1 MPLTLAQIYALITD
15 GGANTAADVRAAL
28 QALYHRQ
35 YGIGAD
41 PDTNDVYWDGDDVA
55 SGTTV
60 TVTGSQTIIEE
71 GGLLSVRYDA
81 QAANDL
87 NCLLFA
93 RTLAIGSRW
102 RTTARFFTRT
112 HDVAMAALVMTDGV
126 TATSNAVAA
135 IIYVTSTSLA
145 EAAVWHGTLTA
156 LATEAWAATDLR
168 TARAIPHIGLEV
180 EYVAANSFQGRFGDG
195 IQGSS
200 WGQAN
205 VAKTM
210 TPTHVGV
217 AWSNWG
223 TTGEESIDTFG
234 PLRKIA

>member
-60 TVTGSQTIIEE
+60 TVTGSQTIVEE

-93 RTLAIGSRW
+93 RTLAVGSRW
-102 RTTARFFTRT
+102 RTNARLFVRAHQFS
-112 HDVAMAALVMTDGV
+112 MAALVMTDGV
-126 TATSNAVAA
+126 TAASNAIAT
-135 IIYVTSTSLA
+135 TSYQDNAGNGFGS
-145 EAAVWHGTLTA
+145 VWHGTLTA
-156 LATEAWAATDLR
+156 LTSEAWILNDFAA
-168 TARAIPHIGLEV
+168 ARIVPHIGLEL